1 MGRAHFD
8 CNEHLHYFT
17 RLMMKMKM
25 FPWRCFQKHF
35 CFECWIN
42 GLLQGVKD
50 SKRPTRGCPEGLWFQ
65 PVTHSDRQR
74 WCHRL
79 MTGTEKGEPKN
90 TNVYAWYQL
99 VKWEH
104 DPVENRIW
112 TVESASKL
120 DQLTNPSL
128 VDLRSRHKVTVIFSN
143 VFIGNGTVFW
153 RSSEGSRHSHS
164 RHWIWT

>member
-1 MGRAHFD
+1 MLNKWFIARCKGFKEAH
-8 CNEHLHYFT
+8 T
-17 RLMMKMKM
+17 
-25 FPWRCFQKHF
+25 
-35 CFECWIN
+35 
-42 GLLQGVKD
+42 
-50 SKRPTRGCPEGLWFQ
+50 GCPEGLWFQ

-112 TVESASKL
+112 IVESASKL

-128 VDLRSRHKVTVIFSN
+128 VDLRGRHKVTVIFSN

-164 RHWIWT
+164 RH